1 MARFY
6 QVYIN
11 PREEITREQ
20 IQKKLDIAIDWF
32 RYDSKNWV
40 VFTSS
45 DEDKWFERL
54 KSFVQNG
61 GNLFICK
68 LDISTRQG
76 WMSKDFWDWIDKNRK
91 RM

>member
-1 MARFY
+1 MAKFY
-6 QVYIN
+6 HIYIN
-11 PREEITREQ
+11 PKQGVTTEQ
-20 IQKKLDIAIDWF
+20 IEKKLDLAIDWF

-61 GNLFICK
+61 GQLFLCAF
-68 LDISTRQG
+68 DISTRHG
-76 WMSKDFWDWIDKNRK
+76 WMSKEFWDWITKNRN